1 MDEDHER
8 TLNQLHYE
16 VKRKVS
22 GAGDLLFEDLSFL
35 MIAIG
40 IYIPFVYVPIRW
52 KTWMLKQ
59 QNSEKA

>member
-40 IYIPFVYVPIRW
+40 IYIPFVYVRIRW